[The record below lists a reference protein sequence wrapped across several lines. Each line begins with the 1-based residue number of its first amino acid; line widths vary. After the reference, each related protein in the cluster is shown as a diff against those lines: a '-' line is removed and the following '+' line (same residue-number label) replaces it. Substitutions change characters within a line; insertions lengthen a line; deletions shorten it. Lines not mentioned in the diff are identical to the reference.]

1 MPIPTYTLMT
11 GLKQAR
17 KAAGYTQTE
26 LGRHLGVCLGAVS
39 SWETGRNL
47 PSIPTLFAMADLLGV
62 APTDLMPSL
71 AHRLGALEA
80 ALGGSEVES

>member
-1 MPIPTYTLMT
+1 MT
-11 GLKQAR
+11 GLKKAR
-17 KAAGYTQTE
+17 RDAGYTQTE
-26 LGRHLGVCLGAVS
+26 LGQHLGVCLGAVS

-71 AHRLGALEA
+71 AMRLCAANDLE
-80 ALGGSEVES
+80 EVTS